1 MTLTFSGCASVT
13 RYENTT
19 CHCPVYAGS
28 EVRVILIGP
37 GMDEPLTSIVHVFT
51 LNEADLEHPEYSDR
65 MLADPVYAGS
75 EVRVILIGPGMDEP
89 LTSIVHV
96 FTLNEADLEHPE
108 YSDRMLADDFLTTYM
123 GGADL
128 DDRNN
133 IQVRRKNGKVTITVY
148 LAPDQHELEYP
159 IVEHG
164 STMRE
169 FIESLENESAA
180 TCS

>member
-1 MTLTFSGCASVT
+1 MNKNKLVIPLLAAMTLTFSGCASVT

-19 CHCPVYAGS
+19 CHY
-28 EVRVILIGP
+28 
-37 GMDEPLTSIVHVFT
+37 
-51 LNEADLEHPEYSDR
+51 
-65 MLADPVYAGS
+65 PVYAGS

-123 GGADL
+123 SGADL